1 MLEMAGA
8 SSYKALQAARDKDLD
23 QKTFD
28 TLPHGILSEKDREFF
43 SLDDFL
49 GGQLRLLQPIEGY
62 RISMDSILLAAAIPA
77 RKGDSVF
84 EPGIGTGGVSLSLA
98 ERVAGV
104 KVTGLDVQP
113 EMLKIAEM
121 NGHLNTLSSNLTLIE
136 GDVSDPPEALKPG
149 SFDHVVVNPP
159 YLVPGSAFR
168 PPSES
173 KGLAHMDS
181 SASLKDWMNICVNM
195 ARHKGTITIVHRT
208 DMLHHIIARIA
219 RSVGDL
225 TLLPLQPRPDQ
236 PAKRFI
242 LQGRK
247 GTHGGMSILPALELH
262 GEAERYSKE
271 AEAILRGGKA
281 LLM

>member
-1 MLEMAGA
+1 MTD
-8 SSYKALQAARDKDLD
+8 SKDKDLD
-23 QKTFD
+23 QKTFNS
-28 TLPHGILSEKDREFF
+28 LPSGILTEQERDLF

-49 GGQLRLLQPIEGY
+49 GGQLKLLQREDGY

-77 RKGDSVF
+77 KAEDRVF

-98 ERVAGV
+98 RRVAGLNI
-104 KVTGLDVQP
+104 TGLDIQP
-113 EMLKIAEM
+113 DMLDVAEM
-121 NGHLNTLSSNLTLIE
+121 NARLNDLANRLTLMK

-159 YLVPGSAFR
+159 YLVPGSGFR
-168 PPSES
+168 PPSQT

-181 SASLKDWMNICVNM
+181 SATIKDWMNICVNM

-208 DMLHHIIARIA
+208 NMLHHVIARIA
-219 RSVGDL
+219 KSVGDL
-225 TLLPLQPRPDQ
+225 KLLPLRPRDGK

-247 GTHGGMSILPALELH
+247 GTHGGMAILPGLVLH
-262 GEAERYSKE
+262 GEEVRYTKAAEM
-271 AEAILRGGKA
+271 ILRDGKA
-281 LLM
+281 LPM